1 MLEAS
6 PSGMSGTY
14 DHLEHRTAKLEY
26 VSDQSCI
33 LTVPPNINRHP
44 MGKVAESQVN

>member
-14 DHLEHRTAKLEY
+14 DHLEQRTAKLEY
-26 VSDQSCI
+26 ISDLELHFDCS
-33 LTVPPNINRHP
+33 
-44 MGKVAESQVN
+44 SQYK